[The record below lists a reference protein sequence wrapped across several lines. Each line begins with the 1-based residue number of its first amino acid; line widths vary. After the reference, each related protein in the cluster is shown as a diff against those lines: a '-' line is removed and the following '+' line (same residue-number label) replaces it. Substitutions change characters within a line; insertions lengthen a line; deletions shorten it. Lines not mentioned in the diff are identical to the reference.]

1 MSVVQSENQPHDIDI
16 PMVAEINI
24 VKISGKCGILSG
36 EIVSPVEIVRDAR
49 YGTQLHDTT

>member
-1 MSVVQSENQPHDIDI
+1 MSVVQKENQPHDIDI

-24 VKISGKCGILSG
+24 VKISGKCAILSG